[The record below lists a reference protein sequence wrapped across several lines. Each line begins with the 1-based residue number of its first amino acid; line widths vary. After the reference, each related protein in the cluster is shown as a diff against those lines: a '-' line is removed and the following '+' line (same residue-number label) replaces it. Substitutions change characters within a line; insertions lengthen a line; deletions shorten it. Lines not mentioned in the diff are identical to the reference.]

1 MDNDKK
7 YLEEKAEDWVMD
19 KAERWR
25 DHYQSNHEEK
35 FDEYYRLWRG
45 IWDSSDKMRES
56 ERSKLISPALQQAV
70 ESSVA
75 EVEEATFGRGKW
87 FDIRDD
93 RNDKDSK
100 DVAYLREQLSED
112 FLFTKTR
119 KAVGEVLIN
128 AAVYGTGM
136 AELVIEEVNEM
147 KPASQPIMDGA
158 MQAVGVT
165 IEKRVVVKL
174 RPIQPQNFLIDP
186 TASSIEEALGVIIDE
201 FVPRHQVEMGI
212 ENGIYNDVEIEDA
225 DTDNDIEADKEL
237 TAYEDDKVRL
247 TKYYGLIPRHI
258 YLSALEDDED
268 DELSSAVKENK
279 DSVDEEEEEEKE
291 KGYVEVV
298 IVIANGKSILK
309 IEENPYMMQDR
320 PLVAFPWDVVPGR
333 FWGRGVCEKGYNS
346 QKALDSELRA
356 RIDALALTVHP
367 MMAMDATRM
376 PRGAKLEIRPGK
388 TILTNGN
395 PAEILQ
401 PFKFG
406 NLDQVTFAQA
416 AELQKMV
423 QMATG
428 AIDAA
433 GIPGSINGEA
443 AAGAVSMSLGAII
456 KRHKRTLVNFQ
467 ESFLIP
473 MIEKTAWRYMQFDPD
488 NYPVSDYKF
497 VPSSSLGVIAR
508 EYEVTQLV
516 QLLQTLGQNSPMYP
530 MLVSSVIDNMGLTN
544 REDLI
549 AKLEEMN
556 QPNPEEQ
563 QMQQAQQQ
571 LQMQTMEAQLQ
582 VLQAQAAKYSA
593 EAQQTLV
600 ETQLEPQVVQAKLV
614 AALATNLQ
622 DGTGDDVEFERRA
635 KIAELLLKEEDI
647 VSNERI
653 ATMQMQSKIRQPQG
667 RQHSGGSVSKTP
679 NLFKK
684 HLTKQSKCG
693 IITTSLL
700 TMKGK
705 RDG

>member
-1 MDNDKK
+1 MYKKDKQYIK
-7 YLEEKAEDWVMD
+7 QTAESWVID
-19 KAERWR
+19 KADQWR
-25 DHYQSNHEEK
+25 DHYSSNYEKK

-45 IWDSSDKMRES
+45 IWAAEDKIRES
-56 ERSKLISPALQQAV
+56 ERSQLISPALQQAV

-75 EVEEATFGRGKW
+75 EIEEATFGRGKW

-93 RNDKDSK
+93 RNDKDNK
-100 DVAYLREQLSED
+100 DIAYLREQLSED
-112 FLFTKTR
+112 FNFTKTR

-147 KPASQPIMDGA
+147 KPATQPIMEGA

-165 IEKRVVVKL
+165 VETRVVVKL
-174 RPIQPQNFLIDP
+174 RPVQPQNFLIDP
-186 TASSIEEALGVIIDE
+186 VASTIEDALGIIIDE
-201 FVPRHQVEMGI
+201 FVPRHQVQMGI
-212 ENGIYNDVEIEDA
+212 DSGIYKDVELEDA
-225 DTDNDIEADKEL
+225 DTDTDIEPDKEL
-237 TAYEDDKVRL
+237 STYDDDKVRL

-258 YLSALEDDED
+258 YTATLKEFAKDEDDED
-268 DELSSAVKENK
+268 DL
-279 DSVDEEEEEEKE
+279 DSEIDPETDEDEEEE
-291 KGYVEVV
+291 KGYVEVI
-298 IVIANGKSILK
+298 IVIANEGQLLK

-320 PLVAFPWDVVPGR
+320 PVVAFPWDVVPGR

-346 QKALDSELRA
+346 QKALDAELRA

-395 PAEILQ
+395 PSEILQ

-406 NLDQVTFAQA
+406 NLDQVSFAQA

-516 QLLQTLGQNSPMYP
+516 QLLQTLGQDSPMYP

-544 REDLI
+544 REELMEQLKQI
-549 AKLEEMN
+549 N
-556 QPNPEEQ
+556 QPQPEQQ

-571 LQMQTMEAQLQ
+571 MQMATMQGQLQ
-582 VLQAQAAKYSA
+582 LLQAQVAKTAA
-593 EAQQTLV
+593 EAQ
-600 ETQLEPQVVQAKLV
+600 ETQVNTQIAPQIAQAKLV
-614 AALATNLQ
+614 AALSNNL
-622 DGTGDDVEFERRA
+622 DTGSGDEKAMEQRFRM
-635 KIAELLLKEEDI
+635 AELLLKKEDI
-647 VSNERI
+647 DSNERI
-653 ATMQMQSKIRQPQG
+653 ATMQMQNKSKPGMHRMPD
-667 RQHSGGSVSKTP
+667 GSMMA
-679 NLFKK
+679 NDD
-684 HLTKQSKCG
+684 
-693 IITTSLL
+693 
-700 TMKGK
+700 M
-705 RDG
+705 